1 MHAHSSHPLR
11 NRQAGLSL
19 IELMIALV
27 VGLILLA
34 GVLSIFISSRQ
45 GYGTNSA
52 VATVQENGRF
62 ALDFIRNDVRMSGFM
77 GCTTTARTND
87 IVNPLGQLYN
97 FLLPVYG
104 FEYNG
109 TDPSTATSA
118 APYTITRETPTAIAL
133 GGGNW
138 TPAADA
144 TLPLNA
150 IPGSDALVLYTAV
163 GNPVYVTA
171 PTAGGVITVNNS
183 TPFTAGQLTVIT
195 DCLRS
200 TVFQMSATSDSVP
213 GTLTVGGGGAPGPG
227 NSQTTFNV
235 GYETGAQVLSA
246 DAIIYYVGQGADKTP
261 ALYRVDV
268 LPQGNLGTPEEM
280 VPGVENMQIL
290 YGVDTTC
297 GSLSTPNAYL
307 DAAQVDAANDWP
319 CVLSIQI
326 GLLVESGSQS
336 VTQPTAAQS
345 FNILDSYIKVP
356 LDTRLRHVFTATIYM
371 RNAPLPTT

>member
-1 MHAHSSHPLR
+1 
-11 NRQAGLSL
+11 
-19 IELMIALV
+19 MIALV

-34 GVLSIFISSRQ
+34 GVLSIFITSRQ

-77 GCTTTARTND
+77 GCTTTARTNS

-118 APYTITRETPTAIAL
+118 APYAITQETPAPVAL
-133 GGGNW
+133 SSAQW
-138 TPAADA
+138 TPSGDV
-144 TLPLNA
+144 TLPLNV
-150 IPGSDALVLYTAV
+150 IPGSDVLVMYAAV

-171 PTAGGVITVNNS
+171 PTAGGVIPVNS
-183 TPFTAGQLTVIT
+183 ITGFTPNQLAVIT

-200 TVFQMSATSDSVP
+200 TVFQMSNATA
-213 GTLTVGGGGAPGPG
+213 GTPDTITVGSGGPPGPG
-227 NSQTTFNV
+227 NSQTFFNV
-235 GYETGAQVLSA
+235 GYETGAQVLTA
-246 DAIIYYVGQGADKTP
+246 DAIIYYIGQGADKTP

-268 LPQGNLGTPEEM
+268 LPNGSLGTPEEM

-290 YGVDTTC
+290 YGVDTTG
-297 GSLSTPNAYL
+297 GSLGTPNAFL
-307 DAAQVDAANDWP
+307 DAAQVDASNNWAN
-319 CVLSIQI
+319 VLSVQI
-326 GLLVESGSQS
+326 GLLVESGLQA
-336 VTQPTAAQS
+336 VQQPTAAQS

-356 LDTRLRHVFTATIYM
+356 LDTRLRHVFTTTVYM
-371 RNAPLPTT
+371 RNAPLPTS